1 MDDWKKRLSHEIHSR
16 GLKLTKVS
24 TSLGFHR
31 DYVSNVI
38 SGKAK
43 PSAEKLEAI
52 CSEIGVPLTNIL
64 LGPPAESDDE
74 IDDASHDELQRK
86 ALESVQDLIREG
98 KFDFDDRG
106 GQS

>member
-1 MDDWKKRLSHEIHSR
+1 MDDWKNRLAHEIHSR

-52 CSEIGVPLTNIL
+52 CNEVGVPLTNIL
-64 LGPPAESDDE
+64 VGPPNEGNADQDTVV
-74 IDDASHDELQRK
+74 HDELQRQ
-86 ALESVQDLIREG
+86 ALESIQDLIREG
-98 KFDFDDRG
+98 KFDFDTEN
-106 GQS
+106 

>member
-1 MDDWKKRLSHEIHSR
+1 MDDWKKRLAHEIHSR

-24 TSLGFHR
+24 ASLGFHR

-52 CSEIGVPLTNIL
+52 CDEIGVPLTNIL
-64 LGPPAESDDE
+64 IGPPKNEEDSP
-74 IDDASHDELQRK
+74 DATSHDDLQRT
-86 ALESVQDLIREG
+86 ALESVQDLIRKG
-98 KFDFDDRG
+98 KFDFDNGR
-106 GQS
+106 

>member
-1 MDDWKKRLSHEIHSR
+1 MDDWKKRLAHEIHSR

-24 TSLGFHR
+24 ASLGFHR

-52 CSEIGVPLTNIL
+52 CNEIGVPLTSIL
-64 LGPPAESDDE
+64 VGSPDNDPETAGQS
-74 IDDASHDELQRK
+74 SHDELQRT
-86 ALESVQDLIREG
+86 ALESVQELIQKG
-98 KFDFDDRG
+98 KFDFDDRN
-106 GQS
+106 

>member
-16 GLKLTKVS
+16 GLKLTKLS

-43 PSAEKLEAI
+43 PSAEKLSAI
-52 CSEIGVPLTNIL
+52 CDEIGVPLTDVLVGRQETEQND
-64 LGPPAESDDE
+64 PSD
-74 IDDASHDELQRK
+74 AGYDELQRK
-86 ALESVQDLIREG
+86 ALESVQDLILKG
-98 KFDFDDRG
+98 KFDFDTD
-106 GQS
+106 S

>member
-1 MDDWKKRLSHEIHSR
+1 MDDWKKRLAHEIHSR
-16 GLKLTKVS
+16 GLKVTKVS

-52 CSEIGVPLTNIL
+52 CREVGVPLTNIL
-64 LGPPAESDDE
+64 IGAPKELVDPQ
-74 IDDASHDELQRK
+74 DAAAHDELQRK
-86 ALESVQDLIREG
+86 ALESVQDLIRDG
-98 KFDFDDRG
+98 KFDFD
-106 GQS
+106 QSK

>member
-1 MDDWKKRLSHEIHSR
+1 MDDWKNRLAHEIHSR

-43 PSAEKLEAI
+43 PSAEKLDAI
-52 CSEIGVPLTNIL
+52 CREVGVPLTNVL
-64 LGPPAESDDE
+64 VGPPDEGNDDQ
-74 IDDASHDELQRK
+74 DAISHDDLQRK
-86 ALESVQDLIREG
+86 ALESIQELIRDG
-98 KFDFDDRG
+98 KFDFG
-106 GQS
+106 TEN

>member
-1 MDDWKKRLSHEIHSR
+1 MDDWKKRLAHEIHSR

-24 TSLGFHR
+24 ASLGFHR

-52 CSEIGVPLTNIL
+52 CNEIGVPLTNIL
-64 LGPPAESDDE
+64 VGPPEKDQESS
-74 IDDASHDELQRK
+74 DASSHDELQRT
-86 ALESVQDLIREG
+86 ALESVQDLILKG
-98 KFDFDDRG
+98 KFDFDDG
-106 GQS
+106 KKS

>member
-1 MDDWKKRLSHEIHSR
+1 MEDWKSRLAHEIHSR

-43 PSAEKLEAI
+43 PSAEKLDAI
-52 CSEIGVPLTNIL
+52 CQEIGVPLTNIL
-64 LGPPAESDDE
+64 VGPPSEADTDQESV
-74 IDDASHDELQRK
+74 SHDELQK
-86 ALESVQDLIREG
+86 QALESIQDLIREG
-98 KFDFDDRG
+98 KFDFDNEN
-106 GQS
+106 